1 MAAKKDFYEIL
12 GVAKTASTEDIKKAY
27 RRLAMKYH
35 PDRNPNDKTAE
46 AKFKDAK
53 EAYEILSDEQKRA
66 AYDQMGHAAFEQGG
80 FGGAGG
86 AQGFGGFSDLGD
98 IFAQMFRGAQ
108 GGGGGHAGPQ
118 RGSDLGYNIEL
129 SLEEA
134 VFGIEKKIKVP
145 TLVACSECDG
155 SGAKKGTKAAT
166 CTSCGGSGTVHIQ
179 QGWLSLQQTC
189 PKCQGRG
196 KVITD
201 PCQKCRGQGR
211 FHEQKTLSVKI
222 PAGVDTGDRIRL
234 AGEGEAGVFGGP
246 AGDLYVQ
253 ITLRPHAIF
262 KRQDGDLYCE
272 VPISFVAAALGDE
285 LEVPTLDGRVKL
297 KIPAETQS
305 GKVFRLRGK
314 GVKSVHGRGTGDL
327 FCTVTIE
334 TPVNLNAD
342 QKKLLQE
349 FADSLAKDNK
359 KHSPRAK
366 NWFDGVKKFF
376 DGL

>member
-12 GVAKTASTEDIKKAY
+12 GVAKTASADDIKKAY
-27 RRLAMKYH
+27 RRLAMKHH

-53 EAYEILSDEQKRA
+53 EAYEILSDDQKRA

-80 FGGAGG
+80 FGGAAG

-108 GGGGGHAGPQ
+108 GGGGHAGPQ

-145 TLVACSECDG
+145 TLVACSECGG
-155 SGAKKGTKAAT
+155 SGAKKGTKATT
-166 CTSCGGSGTVHIQ
+166 CAACGGSGTVHIQ

-196 KVITD
+196 TVITD

-234 AGEGEAGVFGGP
+234 ASEGEAGVFGGQ

-272 VPISFVAAALGDE
+272 VPIGFVAAALGDE

-334 TPVNLNAD
+334 TPVNLNAG
-342 QKKLLQE
+342 QKKLLEE
-349 FADSLAKDNK
+349 FAESLAKDNK